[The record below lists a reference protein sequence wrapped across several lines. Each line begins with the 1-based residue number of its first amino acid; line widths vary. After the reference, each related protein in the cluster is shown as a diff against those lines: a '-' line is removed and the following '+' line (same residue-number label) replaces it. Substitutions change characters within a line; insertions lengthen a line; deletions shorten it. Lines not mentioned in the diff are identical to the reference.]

1 MHKASHIHCEGAFA
15 LTRPNGQITRFF
27 VWHIVRSHG
36 DMHRVLFCALAL
48 LLVSAPAQAQLLER
62 ASSAVRDEPE
72 SSDNDGQDDSNSDN
86 DDDGRLDRGSDTVR
100 GQEPPRRWD
109 SGSPYCEVASPGPV
123 YVEADPATT
132 MTVPPPP
139 PDGGLV
145 HLTTRLGLEGGVVLP
160 ADPIGVGRFGASARV
175 QLPIG
180 LELAARYSIFIE
192 PRAGRTD
199 ALALGRFAID
209 WRLVTEEFMQFR
221 LGGAIRHFQDRAGDL
236 YGADIEVGL
245 DFFPIDPLILSFEAN
260 VGFIEK
266 ALVVQARGSV
276 GFLLG
281 IVEITLGW
289 NYEGLFGAQ
298 NVDLGGPMA
307 GVRFWL

>member
-1 MHKASHIHCEGAFA
+1 MRLSFLAA
-15 LTRPNGQITRFF
+15 LI
-27 VWHIVRSHG
+27 
-36 DMHRVLFCALAL
+36 
-48 LLVSAPAQAQLLER
+48 LLVAAPAQAQLLER
-62 ASSAVRDEPE
+62 ASSAVRDEPSE
-72 SSDNDGQDDSNSDN
+72 NNDSSDSDDSNDSSNDDSSSDR
-86 DDDGRLDRGSDTVR
+86 DDGRLRRASRTVR
-100 GQEPPRRWD
+100 GDRERDYDPAPRRQWD
-109 SGSPYCEVASPGPV
+109 SLSPYAGSAYEPS
-123 YVEADPATT
+123 YVVGVNPA
-132 MTVPPPP
+132 PPPP
-139 PDGGLV
+139 SEGLV
-145 HLTTRLGLEGGVVLP
+145 HLTTRVALEGGVVLP
-160 ADPIGVGRFGASARV
+160 ADPIGVGRIGASLRM

-180 LELAARYSIFIE
+180 LEIAARYSIFIE

-199 ALALGRFAID
+199 SLALGRIGVD

-221 LGGAIRHFQDRAGDL
+221 LGAAIRHFHDRAGGL
-236 YGADIEVGL
+236 FGADLEAGL

-260 VGFIEK
+260 VGFVEN
-266 ALVVQARGSV
+266 ALVVQARGSI